1 MIYIA
6 LGASDEIGGSCH
18 YLDIQGTGLLLDTG
32 IDPEA
37 DGIDGLP
44 RLDIIEENPD
54 YWVDHAFITHAHHDH
69 IGAMPVVLQK
79 FPHVIAHMSRATEQ
93 LAEIL
98 LPASARLQL
107 RKQREGTSSADPL
120 FYEEELDVYSYLYR
134 PHELNTPF
142 EVTGVRASVPIR
154 ASFYDAG
161 HILGA
166 VGILIEFES
175 DGEERRYFYTGDTGM
190 RAQTIIPGAVYPEP
204 PIDVLFLESTLGAD
218 PESEKTTRRTEE
230 NGLGEAVA
238 TVLRRGGTVLLPV
251 FALGRGQEIIA
262 LIDRYKNR
270 GLIPEDTPIYTAGLM
285 RAISDVYDKTRFSTP
300 RLNQDFQVYGV
311 PQGRLPRGQ
320 TATKLA
326 LSEPSIHVVGSGMM
340 FERTISNRLAQQLVE
355 SEKNGIFMV
364 GYTRPDSPGH
374 RILEA
379 RRIGKGTK
387 AVIDENK
394 GPQPVRC
401 DVERFRF
408 SGHSHRR
415 DLMELVER
423 LNPERIILVHGETE
437 ARTWMK
443 NNIEYFYPEIDVLSP
458 QTGQVVEL

>member
-18 YLDIQGTGLLLDTG
+18 FLNIHGSGLLLDTG

-37 DGIDGLP
+37 EGLDGIP
-44 RLDIIEENPD
+44 RLDIIQDNPN
-54 YWVDHAFITHAHHDH
+54 YWVDHAFVTHAHHDH

-79 FPHVIAHMSRATEQ
+79 FPHAIAHMSRATEQ

-107 RKQREGTSSADPL
+107 RKQREGTSSVNPL
-120 FYEEELDVYSYLYR
+120 FYEEELEAYSYLYR
-134 PHELNTPF
+134 SHELNTRF
-142 EVTGVRASVPIR
+142 DVTGVRASVPIR
-154 ASFYDAG
+154 ASFFDAG

-166 VGILIEFES
+166 VGILLEFES
-175 DGEERRYFYTGDTGM
+175 EGEEKRYFYTGDTGM
-190 RAQTIIPGAVYPEP
+190 RAQTIIPGAEYPDG

-218 PESEKTTRRTEE
+218 PETEKTTRRTEE
-230 NGLGEAVA
+230 NGLGEALA
-238 TVLRRGGTVLLPV
+238 TVLKRGGTVLLPV

-270 GLIPEDTPIYTAGLM
+270 GSIPQETPVYTAGLM
-285 RAISDVYDKTRFSTP
+285 RAISDVYDRTRFSTP
-300 RLNQDFQVYGV
+300 RLNSGFEVYGV
-311 PQGRLPRGQ
+311 PQSRLPRNQ
-320 TATKLA
+320 TATLQA
-326 LSEPSIHVVGSGMM
+326 LSEPSIHLVGSGMM

-374 RILEA
+374 RLLEA
-379 RRIGKGTK
+379 RRAGKGTK
-387 AVIDENK
+387 VVIDENK

-415 DLMELVER
+415 DLLKVVER
-423 LNPERIILVHGETE
+423 LTPERIILVHGETE

-443 NNIEYFYPEIDVLSP
+443 DNIEYFYPEIDVVSP
-458 QTGQVVEL
+458 ETGQVVEL

>member
-1 MIYIA
+1 MIYIP

-18 YLDIQGTGLLLDTG
+18 FLNIHDTGLLLDAG
-32 IDPEA
+32 LDPEVEGL
-37 DGIDGLP
+37 DGIP
-44 RLDIIEENPD
+44 RLDIIQDNSN
-54 YWVDHAFITHAHHDH
+54 YWVDHAFVTHAHHDH

-79 FPHVIAHMSRATEQ
+79 FPHAIAHMSRATEQ

-107 RKQREGTSSADPL
+107 RKQREGTSSANPL
-120 FYEEELDVYSYLYR
+120 FYEEELEVYSYLYR
-134 PHELNTPF
+134 SHELNTTF
-142 EVTGVRASVPIR
+142 DVTGVRASVPIR

-166 VGILIEFES
+166 VGILLEFES
-175 DGEERRYFYTGDTGM
+175 DGQEKRYFYTGDTGI
-190 RAQTIIPGAVYPEP
+190 RAQTIIPGAEYPDP

-218 PESEKTTRRTEE
+218 PETEKTTRRNEE
-230 NGLGEAVA
+230 NGLGEALT
-238 TVLRRGGTVLLPV
+238 TVLKRGGTVLLPV

-270 GLIPEDTPIYTAGLM
+270 GLIPEETPVYTAGLM

-300 RLNQDFQVYGV
+300 RLNPDFEVYGV
-311 PQGRLPRGQ
+311 PQSRLPRSQ
-320 TATKLA
+320 TATQLA
-326 LSEPSIHVVGSGMM
+326 LSEPSIHIVGSGMM
-340 FERTISNRLAQQLVE
+340 FERTISNRLAQHLVE

-374 RILEA
+374 RLLEA
-379 RRIGKGTK
+379 RRAGIGTK

-415 DLMELVER
+415 DLLNLVER
-423 LNPERIILVHGETE
+423 IMPERIILVHGETE

-443 NNIEYFYPEIDVLSP
+443 DNIEYFYPEIDVLSP
-458 QTGQVVEL
+458 ETGQVVEL